1 MHRHP
6 HPHRHGTHLAH
17 GVERFRAG
25 AFRDNR
31 AFFER
36 LEKGQ
41 KPHTLFL
48 TCSDSRVDPTL
59 LTDSRPGELFI
70 VRNIANIVPPYRRT
84 EEYVS
89 TTAAIEYALSALR
102 VSSIVVCG
110 HSDCGG
116 CAALADDPA
125 LLSEMPHTRR
135 WLELARDADFPRPG
149 MSARE
154 VERENVARQL
164 ARLLTYP
171 GVRDRVEGGDLEL
184 HGWYYS
190 IARGHVRRW
199 EAEQGEFLPL
209 TPGAL
214 RPSRRHGRRR
224 PKRKG

>member
-6 HPHRHGTHLAH
+6 HSHHLDSRLAH
-17 GVERFRAG
+17 GVERFRSG
-25 AFRDNR
+25 SFREHRD
-31 AFFER
+31 FFER
-36 LEKGQ
+36 LESGQ

-89 TTAAIEYALSALR
+89 TTAAIEYALFALR
-102 VSSIVVCG
+102 VSSVVVCG

-116 CAALADDPA
+116 CAALSADPSLLDA
-125 LLSEMPHTRR
+125 LPHTKR
-135 WLELARDADFPRPG
+135 WLELARAPDFPRPD
-149 MSARE
+149 MSPRH

-164 ARLLTYP
+164 SRLFGYP
-171 GVRDRVEGGDLEL
+171 GVRERVEAGELEL

-199 EAEQGEFLPL
+199 EAERGEFVPL
-209 TPGAL
+209 SSSSAT
-214 RPSRRHGRRR
+214 RPKGRRPR
-224 PKRKG
+224 RRW

>member
-6 HPHRHGTHLAH
+6 HPHHGNRLAH

-25 AFRDNR
+25 SFRENR
-31 AFFER
+31 AFYER
-36 LEKGQ
+36 LETGQ

-116 CAALADDPA
+116 CAAIAGDPR
-125 LLSEMPHTRR
+125 LLSDMPHTRR
-135 WLELARDADFPRPG
+135 WLELARDAGFPRSG
-149 MSARE
+149 MSSRD
-154 VERENVARQL
+154 VEMENVARQL
-164 ARLLTYP
+164 DRLLSYP
-171 GVRDRVEGGDLEL
+171 GVRERVAAGELEL

-190 IARGHVRRW
+190 IARGIVRRW
-199 EAEQGEFLPL
+199 EADRGAFLPL
-209 TPGAL
+209 APSATRTRG
-214 RPSRRHGRRR
+214 RPRMRRSSGR
-224 PKRKG
+224 